1 MRQPITFEIT
11 RHYRQLT
18 EQETADLVDAIADM
32 VVAFVKTRKI
42 EPASKPEQG
51 AAAGPAP
58 APNPERN

>member
-1 MRQPITFEIT
+1 MRQPITFEIA

-42 EPASKPEQG
+42 ELAPKPEQG
-51 AAAGPAP
+51 ASATPAP
-58 APNPERN
+58 TPDPERN